1 MAIPITYNLRNVLQR
16 PVAALTTAVGVGL
29 TVAVLLA
36 ALSLAEGFRRAN
48 QSPGSPDR
56 AVILG
61 SGADSEVMSGF
72 GREAGDIL
80 RAHPGVAVGPD
91 GRARVSLEMVA
102 TTNLR
107 RLGQQG
113 SSNIKVRGVD
123 LLAVAVRAT
132 PAIVAGRMFTPGTN
146 EVIVGR
152 SIATRFEH
160 CQVGDRIRVA
170 QRVLQVVGLFAAG
183 GSTYESEIW
192 GDAAVL
198 MPAFHR
204 EGGYQVA
211 LLQLKNPAD
220 FETLKAELEKDP
232 RLGVKVEREDRFYAA
247 QAQGVVLLITV
258 LGGFITVIMAVGAL
272 FGAANSMF
280 ASVSS
285 RTREVAMLMVLGF
298 SRLAVT
304 TSFVIE
310 SVLIALIGGVLGCLL
325 ALLINGVRTSTTNFQ
340 SFSEVA
346 FQFRVTP
353 AILLIGLMV
362 AALLGWV
369 GGLLPAWRASRQ
381 PLAAGLRKR

>member
-1 MAIPITYNLRNVLQR
+1 
-16 PVAALTTAVGVGL
+16 
-29 TVAVLLA
+29 
-36 ALSLAEGFRRAN
+36 
-48 QSPGSPDR
+48 
-56 AVILG
+56 
-61 SGADSEVMSGF
+61 
-72 GREAGDIL
+72 
-80 RAHPGVAVGPD
+80 
-91 GRARVSLEMVA
+91 
-102 TTNLR
+102 
-107 RLGQQG
+107 
-113 SSNIKVRGVD
+113 
-123 LLAVAVRAT
+123 
-132 PAIVAGRMFTPGTN
+132 
-146 EVIVGR
+146 
-152 SIATRFEH
+152 
-160 CQVGDRIRVA
+160 VGDRIRVA